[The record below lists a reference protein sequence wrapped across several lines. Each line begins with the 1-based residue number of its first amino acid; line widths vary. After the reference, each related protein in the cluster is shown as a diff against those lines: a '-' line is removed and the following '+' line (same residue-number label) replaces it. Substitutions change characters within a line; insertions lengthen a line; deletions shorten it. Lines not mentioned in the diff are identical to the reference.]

1 MATATPALVRAA
13 LVASLA
19 AAVALHLDS
28 GVYEAIYKKVWPPS
42 WESAPFLIG
51 CCIFTLAIMVLSFRA
66 SSKSKAQQLAI
77 EKKRKLIGELCGP
90 LCNTILRRRCTPPP
104 LYPAA
109 ADLVSALRR
118 QLRNSA
124 AQLSGTRTTTRRRGK
139 RTRTRT
145 GRTRTR
151 RRRRRRTRSRP
162 SRPSSSR

>member
-1 MATATPALVRAA
+1 MLVLLLLMLMPRCLSASGLHARVFNPELQQDKFRHPTKPPRKTPPPNNSATMATATPALVRAA
-13 LVASLA
+13 LVATLA

-109 ADLVSALRR
+109 AVPRR
-118 QLRNSA
+118 C
-124 AQLSGTRTTTRRRGK
+124 
-139 RTRTRT
+139 
-145 GRTRTR
+145 
-151 RRRRRRTRSRP
+151 
-162 SRPSSSR
+162 

>member
-13 LVASLA
+13 LVATIA

-28 GVYEAIYKKVWPPS
+28 GVYETIYKKVWPPS
-42 WESAPFLIG
+42 RESAPFLIG

-77 EKKRKLIGELCGP
+77 EKKRKLIGEWCGP
-90 LCNTILRRRCTPPP
+90 LCNTILRRCLYPTAVDLLYPAAADLLYPT

-109 ADLVSALRR
+109 ADLVSVRRR

-124 AQLSGTRTTTRRRGK
+124 AR
-139 RTRTRT
+139 
-145 GRTRTR
+145 
-151 RRRRRRTRSRP
+151 
-162 SRPSSSR
+162 

>member
-13 LVASLA
+13 LVATIA

-28 GVYEAIYKKVWPPS
+28 GVYETIYKKVWPPS
-42 WESAPFLIG
+42 RESAPFLIG

-90 LCNTILRRRCTPPP
+90 ICNTILRRCLYPAAAVL

-109 ADLVSALRR
+109 ADLVSARRR

-124 AQLSGTRTTTRRRGK
+124 AR
-139 RTRTRT
+139 
-145 GRTRTR
+145 
-151 RRRRRRTRSRP
+151 
-162 SRPSSSR
+162 

>member
-1 MATATPALVRAA
+1 MLVLLLLMLLLRCLSASALCMPVFLTPSCSKTNSAIPPCPRGKHLLPNNSATMATATPALVRAA
-13 LVASLA
+13 LVATLA

-104 LYPAA
+104 LSPAA
-109 ADLVSALRR
+109 AVPRR
-118 QLRNSA
+118 C
-124 AQLSGTRTTTRRRGK
+124 
-139 RTRTRT
+139 
-145 GRTRTR
+145 
-151 RRRRRRTRSRP
+151 
-162 SRPSSSR
+162 